1 MKTAVFKFFDEF
13 CYGELVYGEINEGA
27 FEIDGTK
34 DWAQPINFPDTFGY
48 SKKEQI
54 LFFNGEIEDSIRSIY
69 GVESTDFK
77 EYFKEW
83 FIGKYRLSVSLV
95 I

>member
-1 MKTAVFKFFDEF
+1 MKKAVFKFFDEF
-13 CYGELVYGEINEGA
+13 CYGELVYGELNEGVL
-27 FEIDGTK
+27 EIDDTN
-34 DWAQPINFPDTFGY
+34 DWGQPTNFPDTFGY

-54 LFFNGEIEDSIRSIY
+54 LFYNNEIQNSIRAIY
-69 GVESTDFK
+69 GVGEKDFK

-83 FIGKYRLSVSLV
+83 FIGKYCLPVSSV